1 MAKNYRAGGQWARP
15 WNTMDHAR
23 SSLMQARMLLRREM
37 APGDYPL
44 LTADEVDV
52 LQAIDTALLSLER
65 ITGNGN

>member
-1 MAKNYRAGGQWARP
+1 
-15 WNTMDHAR
+15 
-23 SSLMQARMLLRREM
+23 M

-52 LQAIDTALLSLER
+52 LQAIDTALLALER